1 MNKINNIMQI
11 NCNSVLT
18 EKLKYTKGI
27 TGSRNSKDR
36 QYNGIKIQ
44 EYKANCCFFWSV
56 ISLTFCIVFCFVLFV
71 FFSLFVLCLMSQCCP
86 CLFIVHCW
94 SYLRVSLI
102 ITISNRICFTIFAR
116 SNFCGFM
123 LEY

>member
-1 MNKINNIMQI
+1 MQI

-71 FFSLFVLCLMSQCCP
+71 FGFFSLRSV
-86 CLFIVHCW
+86 
-94 SYLRVSLI
+94 SYVPMLPVSLYCPLLVLP
-102 ITISNRICFTIFAR
+102 T
-116 SNFCGFM
+116 GFSD
-123 LEY
+123 YYNK